1 MTALPAVNVP
11 RPLDNFP
18 LLRSANAKEV
28 RDAFARIYAKPALVT
43 TPRADSLNAVMNN
56 CRLQGVE
63 LAFGAFGAEV
73 GLDFPTSGLVA
84 QIFPLQGR
92 ARVACGAATSVDVAA
107 GAGCL
112 LSSHAPH
119 RMDYSADYAHL
130 VLRVDARV
138 LTEKLQSMIGA
149 PLDQPLRID
158 TQKIPNG
165 PAARMLQHYL
175 PLLIKTISQNDPP
188 FPDGWIA
195 QTEQLLLTLLLCGY
209 RHNYSRILDQL
220 ASDVTPREVRLAE
233 EYIEANI
240 ERAITLEELAEIA
253 GTNTFSLFRAFRM
266 FRGYSPFTFV
276 SQARLKSGALRR

>member
-1 MTALPAVNVP
+1 MNALLAVNVP

-43 TPRADSLNAVMNN
+43 TPRADGLNAVMNN
-56 CRLQGVE
+56 CRLQWVE

-73 GLDFPTSGLVA
+73 RLDFPTSGVVA
-84 QIFPLQGR
+84 QLFPLQGKG
-92 ARVACGAATSVDVAA
+92 RVTFGAKTSIEMAP

-112 LSSHAPH
+112 ISSDAPH
-119 RMDYSADYAHL
+119 RIDYNAEYAHL
-130 VLRVDARV
+130 VLRVDERV
-138 LTEKLQSMIGA
+138 LDTKLRSMIGRTLDR
-149 PLDQPLRID
+149 PLHID

-175 PLLIKTISQNDPP
+175 PLLIETVSQNDPP
-188 FPDGWIA
+188 FPDGWIV

-209 RHNYSRILDQL
+209 RHNYSHILDQL

-233 EYIEANI
+233 EYIEANL
-240 ERAITLEELAEIA
+240 ERTITLDELAEIA
-253 GTNTFSLFRAFRM
+253 GTNTFGLFRAFRT
-266 FRGYSPFTFV
+266 FRGYSPLTFL
-276 SQARLKSGALRR
+276 ARARQKGGGLRK